1 MKKKKKKNYW
11 NIVPW
16 ASSTFIGAL
25 GLALVLKDRR
35 VREIK
40 SCHMHTLPCRYTN
53 TNSSTVRLLACNFQ
67 IQIDFQFLFKNKEQG
82 RPKKKNISAFSV
94 PLFMAAY
101 IEHWQ
106 LLQKKCL
113 LGWQQQQ
120 LFVTWPC
127 VTLCVLGRRLYE
139 NHCNAVFQTKP
150 NRNRSKSNHHFTFSY
165 VLFRF
170 VSFCFVLFISHPVRV
185 YSILCTCI
193 YPVRIFGF
201 SLQYL

>member
-1 MKKKKKKNYW
+1 MLHTHSLHYIEERNWKLASWKKGFRKVMQKKKKEKNYW
-11 NIVPW
+11 NIVLW

-25 GLALVLKDRR
+25 GLALVLKGRR

-82 RPKKKNISAFSV
+82 RPKKKKNISAFSV

-120 LFVTWPC
+120 LFCYLALCDSLCSWPPS
-127 VTLCVLGRRLYE
+127 VW
-139 NHCNAVFQTKP
+139 
-150 NRNRSKSNHHFTFSY
+150 KS
-165 VLFRF
+165 L
-170 VSFCFVLFISHPVRV
+170 
-185 YSILCTCI
+185 
-193 YPVRIFGF
+193 
-201 SLQYL
+201 